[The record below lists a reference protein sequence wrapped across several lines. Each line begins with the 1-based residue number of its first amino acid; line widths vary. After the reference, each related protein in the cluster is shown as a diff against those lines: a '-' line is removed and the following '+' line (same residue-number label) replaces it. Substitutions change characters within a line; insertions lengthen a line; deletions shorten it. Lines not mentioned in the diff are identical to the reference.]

1 MLSQGR
7 LGSVSTEALRWIQKK
22 RVLQKEKAEAEL
34 QLLGAG
40 LKLVLSQIGTG
51 TRGEMYSHTNKHSLH
66 PGWEKVGEMP

>member
-22 RVLQKEKAEAEL
+22 HILQKEKAEAEL

-40 LKLVLSQIGTG
+40 WRLVLSQIGTG
-51 TRGEMYSHTNKHSLH
+51 TRSEMYSHANKHQAN
-66 PGWEKVGEMP
+66 KVGEMP